1 MIFFQDGTD
10 ELGERLQQLS
20 FGEIKAR
27 FRKRKNRK
35 NPHHIPVSLQW
46 QMHCLRL
53 WTIIGKLP
61 RGHAMT
67 KGPSCGLAFL
77 FIERKGAGRMTF
89 RGHPMMWKPGQKR
102 SVHSGKRVG
111 EVYRC
116 S

>member
-53 WTIIGKLP
+53 WTVIGKLP
-61 RGHAMT
+61 RRLTMT
-67 KGPSCGLAFL
+67 ESPSRHFVPL
-77 FIERKGAGRMTF
+77 FIKRKGAGRMPF
-89 RGHPMMWKPGQKR
+89 RGQRVIWKAEQKR
-102 SVHSGKRVG
+102 
-111 EVYRC
+111 
-116 S
+116 

>member
-61 RGHAMT
+61 RRHAMT
-67 KGPSCGLAFL
+67 KGQSCRLALL
-77 FIERKGAGRMTF
+77 FIERKGAGRMTL
-89 RGHPMMWKPGQKR
+89 RGQRMSWKAEQKR
-102 SVHSGKRVG
+102 SAHSEKRLG

>member
-10 ELGERLQQLS
+10 ELGERFQQLS
-20 FGEIKAR
+20 FREIKAR
-27 FRKRKNRK
+27 SRRRKNRK
-35 NPHHIPVSLQW
+35 NPHHILVSLQW

-53 WTIIGKLP
+53 WTVIGKLP
-61 RGHAMT
+61 RRHAMSE
-67 KGPSCGLAFL
+67 GPSRRLAFL

-89 RGHPMMWKPGQKR
+89 RGQQMIWKTEQKR
-102 SVHSGKRVG
+102 SAHSEKRLG